1 MTSIPIIGIGIPFGR
16 RGGGIDANAAAFI
29 AAAGITDPTQ
39 KAAIN
44 RLVLNYK
51 GIGDIN
57 TSVDLW
63 SITNAI
69 YPIVGGSA
77 TQHKFNLK
85 NPLDT
90 DAAFRLAFSG
100 GWTHSANGML
110 GNGTNTFAN
119 TFLNALNNFSS
130 ENFRAGIYITT
141 NVNESKFDIGV
152 SSGAN
157 ELMIS
162 ARLSNLLH
170 INMGST
176 SSYGVFSNTDSRGN
190 YSLIRRDSTN
200 SLGFK
205 NGAILIT
212 HAETEVRPNFNIY
225 IGALNAAGTASVFA
239 SKNYAFSVF
248 GQGLSNANALIE
260 YNIIQAF
267 QTDLGRAV

>member
-1 MTSIPIIGIGIPFGR
+1 MIGVGIGIPFGR
-16 RGGGIDANAAAFI
+16 RGGIDADAAAFI

-44 RLVLNYK
+44 RLVKNYK

-63 SITNAI
+63 TGSNAI

-119 TFLNALNNFSS
+119 TFLNALSVLSANNA
-130 ENFRAGIYITT
+130 RMGLYIRN
-141 NVNESKFDIGV
+141 NVNEGRYDGGCTAGV
-152 SSGAN
+152 NDLALYSRSTAGN
-157 ELMIS
+157 NNVTFGLS
-162 ARLSNLLH
+162 AQTQT
-170 INMGST
+170 IAT
-176 SSYGVFSNTDSRGN
+176 ADSRGLLVN
-190 YSLIRRDSTN
+190 GRASATN
-200 SLGFK
+200 TKSFK
-205 NGAILIT
+205 NGVVVLDFAQTAGL
-212 HAETEVRPNFNIY
+212 VNQPIY
-225 IGALNAAGTASVFA
+225 FGASNSGGTPSASA
-239 SKNYAFSVF
+239 SKQYAFGVI
-248 GQGLSNANALIE
+248 GQGLSDANALIE

-267 QTDLGRAV
+267 QTDLARNV